1 MELSARGLGRINP
14 RRIEFVG
21 LFDCGDAM
29 TVNFETLKAS
39 LVRYG
44 LNAIYA
50 AVLLIVGWYPPV
62 WRSGSCR
69 LLIVTHRIDALVTV
83 FAASFARY
91 AVLVVVGIAAL
102 QSFGVWVSPAST
114 GIRRAWQPLQ

>member
-1 MELSARGLGRINP
+1 MELSARGLRRINP
-14 RRIEFVG
+14 HRIGVVG

-29 TVNFETLKAS
+29 TS
-39 LVRYG
+39 PVRYG
-44 LNAIYA
+44 LNAINA
-50 AVLLIVGWYPPV
+50 AVLLIVGWYLPV

-114 GIRRAWQPLQ
+114 GIRRAWQPLR